1 MASRRAVTGVAL
13 VVAFYVLATVVART
27 LGYQVGGD
35 TPVRCRCGHVFT
47 SIWIPGVSL
56 KALRLGWQRL
66 QWCPVGG
73 HWSLVTPQR
82 AEDLTVDE
90 LLSAAAHHDLHIP

>member
-1 MASRRAVTGVAL
+1 MPPRRALRVIAA
-13 VVAFYVLATVVART
+13 VVVLYAVGTVVARS
-27 LGYQVGGD
+27 LGYSVGGD
-35 TPVRCRCGHVFT
+35 TPVRCRKGHVFT
-47 SIWIPGVSL
+47 TIWIPGVSL

-82 AEDLTVDE
+82 VTDLSTE
-90 LLSAAAHHDLHIP
+90 ERESAAAHHDLHVP

>member
-1 MASRRAVTGVAL
+1 MRLRRARRAIAV
-13 VVAFYVLATVVART
+13 VVAVYAVGTVIARL
-27 LGYQVGGD
+27 LGYTVGGD
-35 TPVRCRCGHVFT
+35 TPVRCRQGHVFT
-47 SIWIPGVSL
+47 TIWIPGVSL

-82 AEDLTVDE
+82 AADLSTEDRD
-90 LLSAAAHHDLHIP
+90 SAAAHHDLHVP